1 MKNSK
6 RLWAAALALAITL
19 TALSGCGGGASS
31 SGAPSGSGSSGS
43 SSQTGQTA
51 PIDLS
56 AVTDPYQAVA
66 GMPGNT
72 VVARLGD
79 EDITAAHLLVWIGQY
94 NASLDKSLE
103 LASFHA
109 LIHLLARQEGL
120 SPDPATNQQMEAY
133 FAGLLEQTGSEELV
147 DHALWNGLFTR
158 DLFP

>member
-51 PIDLS
+51 PMDLS

-79 EDITAAHLLVWIGQY
+79 EGPPRVG
-94 NASLDKSLE
+94 ASWP
-103 LASFHA
+103 
-109 LIHLLARQEGL
+109 QPG
-120 SPDPATNQQMEAY
+120 
-133 FAGLLEQTGSEELV
+133 
-147 DHALWNGLFTR
+147 
-158 DLFP
+158 